1 MLNRRLLVY
10 TSGGGSGPASL
21 VITVIDYDTKQPVA
35 NAMVSLYDEF
45 NAFIA
50 NLGFTDNSGVI
61 MFADFTLSP
70 GGYWFQAGAADYMIN
85 RVSYTVLSEAP
96 INDEIEIAIQ
106 KPLIPPRLISL
117 LRTRKPAQASPMLMY
132 ICVTVITKCLCNW
145 VLQTAAAF

>member
-1 MLNRRLLVY
+1 MFNRRLLFNGA
-10 TSGGGSGPASL
+10 GGEVARQVSL

-45 NAFIA
+45 DAFIA

-70 GGYWFQAGAADYMIN
+70 GGYWFQAGAAGYMGN

-106 KPLIPPRLISL
+106 KPLIPPDE
-117 LRTRKPAQASPMLMY
+117 
-132 ICVTVITKCLCNW
+132 
-145 VLQTAAAF
+145 